1 MSQAP
6 SQTATVVINGDDV
19 YEDLFT
25 AGLKLQEILTG
36 EGFVTDQV
44 MGSDLRDQDLI
55 VLYTA
60 LGYFPPK
67 RQASLARAVSQGTGL
82 LALHASNV
90 FPGSGGPLDEDYR
103 VAFDLIGSRYYSHGP
118 RPHESR
124 FRVETRQ
131 DHEVTGGVCPFE
143 ITHEHYQVETTASA
157 ETVAWRQ
164 TAAGREP
171 IAHVRRHGRGRV
183 CYLQLGHDMRA
194 WDDPPVRQLVIRAAR
209 WATRGQ
215 AEGATART
223 EEP

>member
-1 MSQAP
+1 MSQP
-6 SQTATVVINGDDV
+6 TKTAAVVINGDDV

-25 AGLKLQEILTG
+25 AGLKLQEILTA
-36 EGFVTDQV
+36 EGFVTQTI
-44 MGSDLRDQDLI
+44 MGSHQNDQQDLL

-60 LGYFPPK
+60 LGYFPPQ
-67 RQASLARAVSQGTGL
+67 RQAALADTVKNGTGL

-90 FPGSGGPLDEDYR
+90 FPGSGGPLDEHYR

-131 DHEVTGGVCPFE
+131 DHEVTRGLSSFE

-157 ETVAWRQ
+157 EMVAWRQ

-171 IAHVRRHGRGRV
+171 IAHVRQHGRGRV

-209 WATRGQ
+209 WASRCP
-215 AEGATART
+215 ANGATART